1 MNNLSCINNDIWN
14 RMTID
19 SMSFLLCTRYFS
31 VLKLRMISFN
41 LTVIIKNGTLT
52 SRSIFTDKST
62 QPKKGIFSSLPHC
75 TLSESQLSRKEIL
88 SCMEIP
94 KKLILVYLYSQWKLA
109 LLRLVVT
116 LMVCSWLY
124 CWLCIFTLPPLQQ
137 FRFHILFMVYRST
150 WICYLASLLF
160 LQLRRWVARFVLL
173 LRTTFPIFFPTRR
186 YKFIFKAWYIN
197 SI

>member
-1 MNNLSCINNDIWN
+1 
-14 RMTID
+14 
-19 SMSFLLCTRYFS
+19 MSFLLCTRYFS

-62 QPKKGIFSSLPHC
+62 QPKKGIFSSLPHY

-124 CWLCIFTLPPLQQ
+124 CWLCIFTLTPLQQ

-173 LRTTFPIFFPTRR
+173 LRTTFPIFFPIRR
-186 YKFIFKAWYIN
+186 YKFIFRAWYIN